1 MIRPSCSYFY
11 KIENVTENDLMTF
24 LQSTSLND
32 YLEVERTGYASFFI
46 SLVDG
51 ATEQDDDFEN
61 LAAALSKQFPTSL
74 ITFNEN
80 NEELYSPD
88 RELTYLS
95 GNVLSTR
102 YGRKLAP
109 GEYDQET
116 LDRCKKTICDALDNL
131 CNPRES
137 ELLLPDGNKLYV
149 EITSDS
155 DYPGITIDLIRADNP
170 SPETVCFVEYNP
182 EKNVNKRLC
191 IGVYDSKEE
200 DTVYYESYEKE

>member
-1 MIRPSCSYFY
+1 M
-11 KIENVTENDLMTF
+11 
-24 LQSTSLND
+24 
-32 YLEVERTGYASFFI
+32 
-46 SLVDG
+46 
-51 ATEQDDDFEN
+51 
-61 LAAALSKQFPTSL
+61 
-74 ITFNEN
+74 
-80 NEELYSPD
+80 
-88 RELTYLS
+88 TYLA
-95 GNVLSTR
+95 GNVLTTR

-116 LDRCKKTICDALDNL
+116 LERCKKTICDALDNL

-191 IGVYDSKEE
+191 IGVYNSKED
-200 DTVYYESYEKE
+200 DTVYYDSYEKE